1 MFRHLN
7 PHLNLFQWQTQLPPH
22 HPERLP
28 TVMPFVLGLTAGVIG
43 LGALAGVPLLLL
55 LAPLLFAGC
64 CLLPLS
70 KGGSAAIEAGAIAF
84 LLLLILLIWQLSW
97 DQSSIRQAMVLGIVL
112 WLSPKIRQ
120 RLLRQEWQ
128 RTSQTI
134 LAALTQDQIAQDP
147 QQAIAYTL
155 AMLKDLAG
163 ADAAI
168 ELRQLDSVTAE
179 AVFCLPETALPRRL
193 TTPALFAE
201 AIAANRCL
209 YYLDYAAA
217 PNPDSVLLAQGVR
230 SLVVMP
236 LNLSNQP
243 LNQPN
248 QQGAILLLWYRPV
261 TLSAEVQQLID
272 SLRNGLSHLL
282 RFQSAALNLEKLQA
296 RFAAVLE
303 TVPQAVVFID
313 ESGESGW
320 VNQAAAL
327 LLGLSQHHLSQ
338 GVVEPYAIAQAMAAL
353 RMRADNT
360 EALTAQA
367 AKLFSQPQIEI
378 QDWEWQFSDPA
389 QVLSLSSKPILW
401 QPPLGNPV
409 PDMASGSLVP
419 DRAILGRL
427 WVLNDITRQEQ
438 VQQALQQQNRRTE
451 LFAEVT
457 LKIRQSLQLQEI
469 LQTAVTEVRTI
480 LNADRVLVYRLWAN
494 GTGSGVAEE
503 VLPGFPTVLGY
514 TFSEEV
520 FPEDSRQRYFQ
531 GRVGSVTNV
540 EKDQAIAPCLVDY
553 LRQFK
558 VAAKLVVPI
567 VAQGEL
573 WGLLIAHQC
582 DRPRHWTDSETEL
595 LKQLADQIGIALT
608 QAQLL
613 EQEIRQ
619 RQELARS
626 NAELQQFAY
635 IASHDLQEPLRMVT
649 SYLQLIERRYKGKL
663 DPDADDFI
671 GFAVDGAIRM
681 KTLITDLLAYSRVG
695 THGKS
700 FEQTDSTLALLA
712 AIANLKV
719 AIEESNAVITY
730 DPLPVV
736 MGDPGQLIQLFQN
749 LIGNAIKFRGEAP
762 PIVHIS
768 AQAIDQPQLE
778 WRFSIQDNGIG
789 IEPQYAER
797 IFVIFQRLHNRSE
810 FAGTG
815 IGLAICKKILERHDG
830 KIWIESQPEAGT
842 TFYFTLPILET

>member
-7 PHLNLFQWQTQLPPH
+7 PFQWQTQLPPH
-22 HPERLP
+22 HPEHLP
-28 TVMPFVLGLTAGVIG
+28 TVMPFVLGLSAGVIG
-43 LGALAGVPLLLL
+43 LGALAGIPPLLL

-64 CLLPLS
+64 CLLPLP
-70 KGGSAAIEAGAIAF
+70 KAGSAAIEAGAIAF
-84 LLLLILLIWQLSW
+84 LLLLILLIWQSSW
-97 DQSSIRQAMVLGIVL
+97 DQTSWDQTAIRQAMVLGIVL
-112 WLSPKIRQ
+112 LLSPKIRQ

-128 RTSQTI
+128 WVSQTI

-147 QQAIAYTL
+147 QQAIAYAL

-168 ELRQLDSVTAE
+168 ELRQLDGVTAE

-201 AIAANRCL
+201 AIAENRCF
-209 YYLDYAAA
+209 YYPDYAAA
-217 PNPDSVLLAQGVR
+217 PNPDSVLLAQGVK
-230 SLVVMP
+230 SLVVVP

-243 LNQPN
+243 SNPLPN

-261 TLSAEVQQLID
+261 MLSAELQQLMH
-272 SLRNGLSHLL
+272 SLRNGLGHLL

-313 ESGESGW
+313 ESGESSW
-320 VNQAAAL
+320 VNQAASR
-327 LLGLSQHHLSQ
+327 LLGLSQPPSAS

-360 EALTAQA
+360 KALTAQA
-367 AKLFSQPQIEI
+367 AEFFSQPQVEI
-378 QDWEWQFSDPA
+378 QDWRWRFSDPA

-401 QPPLGNPV
+401 QIPLGS
-409 PDMASGSLVP
+409 PDSGSLVP

-427 WVLNDITRQEQ
+427 WVLDDITRREQIQE
-438 VQQALQQQNRRTE
+438 ALQQQNRRTQ

-520 FPEDSRQRYFQ
+520 FPEDSRRRYFH

-613 EQEIRQ
+613 EQETRQ

-649 SYLQLIERRYKGKL
+649 SYLQLIERRYKGQL

-719 AIEESNAVITY
+719 AIEETDAVVTS

-768 AQAIDQPQLE
+768 AQAIEQPQLE

-789 IEPQYAER
+789 IESQYADR

-815 IGLAICKKILERHDG
+815 IGLAICKKIVERHDG

>member
-7 PHLNLFQWQTQLPPH
+7 PFQWQTQFPPH

-28 TVMPFVLGLTAGVIG
+28 VVMPFVLGLSAGIVG
-43 LGALAGVPLLLL
+43 LGALAGVSPLLLF
-55 LAPLLFAGC
+55 APLLFAGC

-70 KGGSAAIEAGAIAF
+70 KAGAAAIERVAIAL
-84 LLLLILLIWQLSW
+84 LLLLILALILPSSW
-97 DQSSIRQAMVLGIVL
+97 DQLSLRQAMVLGIIL
-112 WLSPKIRQ
+112 LLSPKIRQ

-128 RTSQTI
+128 WASQTL

-147 QQAIAYTL
+147 EQAIAYAL

-168 ELRQLDSVTAE
+168 ELRQLDGVTAE

-201 AIAANRCL
+201 AIAENRCL
-209 YYLDYAAA
+209 CYPDYAAA
-217 PNPDSVLLAQGVR
+217 PNPDAVLLAQGVKA
-230 SLVVMP
+230 LVVMP

-243 LNQPN
+243 S
-248 QQGAILLLWYRPV
+248 QQGAILLLWYRSV

-272 SLRNGLSHLL
+272 SLRSGLSHLL
-282 RFQSAALNLEKLQA
+282 RFQSAALGLEKLQA

-320 VNQAAAL
+320 VNQAAAR
-327 LLGLSQHHLSQ
+327 LLGLPQQSAS

-360 EALTAQA
+360 EALAVQA
-367 AKLFSQPQIEI
+367 DEFFSQPQIEI
-378 QDWEWQFSDPA
+378 PDWQWQFSDPA

-401 QPPLGNPV
+401 QVPLRS
-409 PDMASGSLVP
+409 PDSGSLP

-427 WVLNDITRQEQ
+427 WVLDDITRREQ
-438 VQQALQQQNRRTE
+438 VQNALQQQNRRTQ

-520 FPEDSRQRYFQ
+520 FPEDSRRRYFQ

-540 EKDQAIAPCLVDY
+540 ENDQAIAPCLVDY

-567 VAQGEL
+567 VAKGEL

-613 EQEIRQ
+613 EQETRQ

-649 SYLQLIERRYKGKL
+649 SYLQLIERRYKGRL
-663 DPDADDFI
+663 DADADDFI
-671 GFAVDGAIRM
+671 GFAVDGAVRM

-700 FEQTDSTLALLA
+700 FEQFEQTDSTLALLA

-719 AIEESNAVITY
+719 AIEESNAVVTY
-730 DPLPVV
+730 DPLPTV

-749 LIGNAIKFRGEAP
+749 LIGNAIKFRGENP
-762 PIVHIS
+762 PIVHAS
-768 AQAIDQPQLE
+768 AQSIDQPQPE
-778 WRFSIQDNGIG
+778 WCFSVRDNGIG
-789 IEPQYAER
+789 IEPQYADR
-797 IFVIFQRLHNRSE
+797 IFVIFQRLHKRSE
-810 FAGTG
+810 SPGTG
-815 IGLAICKKILERHDG
+815 IGLAICKKIVERHDG
-830 KIWIESQPEAGT
+830 RIWMESNPEAGT